1 MAGGTVRLN
10 RATYVRSLGVR
21 LSHPG
26 IACSSASSVTQ
37 AEKDCLYLGYTMEE
51 KELPIS
57 CYCTM
62 KFVAALADIAAAIGS

>member
-1 MAGGTVRLN
+1 
-10 RATYVRSLGVR
+10 
-21 LSHPG
+21 
-26 IACSSASSVTQ
+26 
-37 AEKDCLYLGYTMEE
+37 MEE